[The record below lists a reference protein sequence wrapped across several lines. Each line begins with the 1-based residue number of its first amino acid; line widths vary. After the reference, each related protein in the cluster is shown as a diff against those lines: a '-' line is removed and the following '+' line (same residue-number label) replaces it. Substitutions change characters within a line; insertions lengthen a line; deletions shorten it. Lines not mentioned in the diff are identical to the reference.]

1 MQLSP
6 PFSSIQSP
14 GREAR
19 AWIGVDV
26 AGGRT
31 VIRRQHVGYPL
42 HVTRGFYLDNGRP
55 DLLTL
60 YLQSASGGLYAGD
73 LLQLDVSVAEGAA
86 LCLTTQASTVVH
98 HGKGV
103 GAVQRQSIEVGAGAF
118 CVVVCDPY
126 VLFPGAQLKVK
137 TQASVADDGVLI
149 FIDGLTC
156 HDPAQRGE
164 CFASYAS
171 SLQVFRPNGQLLL
184 SDVGELFG
192 ENMRQPG
199 GPLGGYA
206 ATATVTVVGR
216 PSLLP
221 DARALEQRVIETGC
235 FAGASAAPNEAG
247 LVVRILAPGGGE
259 LMRGLEVA
267 FHAAAAAAAG
277 VQLAR
282 RRK

>member
-1 MQLSP
+1 MQLLP
-6 PFSSIQSP
+6 QFSSVPSP

-42 HVTRGFYLDNGRP
+42 HVTRGFYLDSGRP

-73 LLQLDVSVAEGAA
+73 RLQLDISVEEGAA

-98 HGKGV
+98 DGQGV
-103 GAVQRQSIEVGAGAF
+103 GAVQRQNVEIGAGAF
-118 CVVVCDPY
+118 CALVCDPY
-126 VLFPGAQLKVK
+126 VLFPGAQLTVK
-137 TQASVADDGVLI
+137 TNASVADDGVLI
-149 FIDGLTC
+149 FIDGLTF
-156 HDPAQRGE
+156 HDPTRRGE
-164 CFASYAS
+164 FFASYAS

-192 ENMRQPG
+192 ENMRQPC
-199 GPLGGYA
+199 GPLGGYN
-206 ATATVTVVGR
+206 ATASVTVVGR

-221 DARALEQRVIETGC
+221 DSRALEQRVMETGC
-235 FAGASAAPNEAG
+235 LAGASAAPNEAG
-247 LVVRILAPGGGE
+247 LVMRILAPGGGE
-259 LMRGLEVA
+259 LIRGLEVA
-267 FHAAAAAAAG
+267 FHAAAAAAVGAE
-277 VQLAR
+277 LAR

>member
-6 PFSSIQSP
+6 QSFSVQSP

-42 HVTRGFYLDNGRP
+42 HVTRGFYLDSGRP

-73 LLQLDVSVAEGAA
+73 RLQFDISVSEGAA
-86 LCLTTQASTVVH
+86 LCVTTQASTVVH
-98 HGKGV
+98 NGRGI
-103 GAVQRQSIEVGAGAF
+103 GSLQRQNIDVGAGAL
-118 CVVVCDPY
+118 CALVCDPY
-126 VLFPGAQLKVK
+126 VLFPGAQLAVR
-137 TQASVADDGVLI
+137 TIASVAEDGVLI

-156 HDPAQRGE
+156 HDPAQRGGL
-164 CFASYAS
+164 FASYAS
-171 SLQVFRPNGQLLL
+171 SLQVVRPDGRLLL
-184 SDVGELFG
+184 SDVGELPGTSVG
-192 ENMRQPG
+192 EAG

-206 ATATVTVVGR
+206 ATATVTIIG
-216 PSLLP
+216 PSFRLP
-221 DARALEQRVIETGC
+221 DARALEQVVSDTGC
-235 FAGASAAPNEAG
+235 LAGASAAPNEAG
-247 LVVRILAPGGGE
+247 LVMRMLAHGGGE
-259 LMRGLEVA
+259 LMRGLEAA
-267 FHAAAAAAAG
+267 FHLAGSAATG
-277 VQLAR
+277 TMLAR

>member
-6 PFSSIQSP
+6 QSFSVQSP

-42 HVTRGFYLDNGRP
+42 HVTRGFYLDGGRP

-73 LLQLDVSVAEGAA
+73 RLQFNISVSEGAA
-86 LCLTTQASTVVH
+86 LCVTTQASTVVH
-98 HGKGV
+98 NGRGI
-103 GAVQRQSIEVGAGAF
+103 GSLQRQIIDVGAGAL
-118 CVVVCDPY
+118 CALVCDPY
-126 VLFPGAQLKVK
+126 VLFPGAQLAVR
-137 TQASVADDGVLI
+137 TIASVAEDGVLI

-156 HDPAQRGE
+156 HDPAQRDGT
-164 CFASYAS
+164 FASYAS
-171 SLQVFRPNGQLLL
+171 SLQVVRPDGRLLL
-184 SDVGELFG
+184 SDVGELSG
-192 ENMRQPG
+192 TSLGQAG

-206 ATATVTVVGR
+206 AAATVTIIG
-216 PSLLP
+216 PSFRLP
-221 DARALEQRVIETGC
+221 DARALEQGVSDTGC
-235 FAGASAAPNEAG
+235 LAGASAAPNEAG
-247 LVVRILAPGGGE
+247 LVMRMLAHGGGE
-259 LMRGLEVA
+259 LMRGLEAA
-267 FHAAAAAAAG
+267 FHLAGNAAAG
-277 VQLAR
+277 TTLAR